1 LIYTF
6 RENALQLAS
15 YGIEPL
21 FQKGNPVPRN
31 AGKKRKGKEPVP
43 SSDRDLRPQHLPTAT
58 APQFQP
64 TDSHDQ
70 NKRRR
75 QVIKEIDKTNENSS
89 RMEVDQ
95 QATSKPGKV
104 PTSKVRTLSNKIF
117 VS

>member
-1 LIYTF
+1 MIYTF
-6 RENALQLAS
+6 RENALQLVS

-31 AGKKRKGKEPVP
+31 TGKKRKGKEPVP

-64 TDSHDQ
+64 TDSQ

>member
-1 LIYTF
+1 MIYTF
-6 RENALQLAS
+6 RENALQLFS
-15 YGIEPL
+15 YGIKPL

-31 AGKKRKGKEPVP
+31 TGKKRKEKEPVP
-43 SSDRDLRPQHLPTAT
+43 SDRDLRHLPTAT

-64 TDSHDQ
+64 TDSQ